1 MVISYNICN
10 FSYTYPLTSK
20 PALSNITI
28 QLELGKIYGVIGANA
43 SGKSSLCLSLKGY
56 IPHFYKGKYSGK
68 ILLNNTIDLLK
79 SNECDSVGFVF
90 SDPFSQLSHIKKT
103 VFEEIAFSLENRSIP
118 VQQIESLVTQVM
130 QLLNIEQLALQNP
143 LNLSGGQVQ
152 RVAIACVIV
161 NNPEILILDEP
172 TSQLDPEET
181 KNIYNFLQKYRD
193 EGHTVII
200 SEQDTNLLAEY
211 ADNIIV
217 LQNGF
222 ITHYGN
228 KYDVFYDETF
238 PSDCIDI
245 PEVVKI
251 VKKLRNFDIKI
262 TPDITDIGELIVLLK
277 EKCDEHR
284 N

>member
-1 MVISYNICN
+1 MVISYNICD

-28 QLELGKIYGVIGANA
+28 QIESGKIYGVIGANA

-56 IPHFYKGKYSGK
+56 IPHFYKGEYSGK
-68 ILLNNTIDLLK
+68 ILLNNTIDLAK
-79 SNECDSVGFVF
+79 SNESGSIGFVF

-103 VFEEIAFSLENRSIP
+103 VFEEIAFSLENRNTP
-118 VQQIESLVTQVM
+118 TQQIESRVTQVM

-143 LNLSGGQVQ
+143 LSLSGGQIQ

-172 TSQLDPEET
+172 TLQLDPKET
-181 KNIYNFLQKYRD
+181 KNIYNFLQKYKD

-217 LQNGF
+217 CLLY
-222 ITHYGN
+222 TS
-228 KYDVFYDETF
+228 DAADE
-238 PSDCIDI
+238 
-245 PEVVKI
+245 
-251 VKKLRNFDIKI
+251 
-262 TPDITDIGELIVLLK
+262 
-277 EKCDEHR
+277 
-284 N
+284 